1 MVSDPGLLRQGDIVW
16 ADLGEPRGSQ
26 AGFRRPVLVIQG
38 DAINRSRIAT
48 IICIPLTSNVRL
60 AAMPGNILLKALNTG
75 LDRDSVANVS
85 LITVVN
91 RSDIDG
97 EVGAVSTMAL
107 RAVFAGLD
115 LLLGR

>member
-1 MVSDPGLLRQGDIVW
+1 MVSGPGLLRQGDIVW
-16 ADLGEPRGSQ
+16 TDLGEPRGSE
-26 AGFRRPVLVIQG
+26 AGYRRPVLIIQG

-60 AAMPGNILLKALNTG
+60 AAMPGNLMLKARDTG

-85 LITVVN
+85 LITAVN
-91 RSDIDG
+91 RREID
-97 EVGAVSTMAL
+97 ERVGAIPNAAL
-107 RAVFAGLD
+107 QTVLAGLD